1 MANLDRRMSE
11 VKELVDAGKDFTV
24 NRARQYGKTTMLRA
38 LSKNLQDEY
47 YVVLMDFRTFG
58 NAKFK
63 DEHTFSISF
72 ASSFRGVQRRWM

>member
-47 YVVLMDFRTFG
+47 YRS
-58 NAKFK
+58 
-63 DEHTFSISF
+63 EE
-72 ASSFRGVQRRWM
+72 RRVGKEC